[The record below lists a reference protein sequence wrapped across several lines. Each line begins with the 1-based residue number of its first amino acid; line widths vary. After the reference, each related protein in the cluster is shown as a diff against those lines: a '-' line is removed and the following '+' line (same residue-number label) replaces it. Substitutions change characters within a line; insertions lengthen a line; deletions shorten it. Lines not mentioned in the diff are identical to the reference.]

1 MKCFKR
7 YVAVILAFVM
17 IITSFT
23 GVTEAGKP
31 TAKNVLA
38 APTSLITTNVTKDEI
53 DLKWNSV
60 TNAAGYR
67 VYGATSSDISYKLLS
82 TVYAASYNHTG
93 LQPSTDYW
101 YYIVAFNKFTVSI
114 ESNHVK
120 ITTEALPV
128 ITPPVSTGKV
138 VLGYATY
145 YYSGDKSSY
154 NSIVANKDMID
165 EIVTHT
171 YTVDG
176 SGNLTGIIPL
186 EQIQYAKS
194 NNIKVQASI
203 SNQFSGSV
211 AKQLLESAT
220 NRATL
225 INNIIIEIGKY
236 GYAGVNVD
244 IEGVYAA
251 NREHMTTFMKELYE
265 TLNPKGYLVTI
276 AVPAKTYDSTTDG
289 WNGAFD
295 YKSLN
300 MYADQIVIMSYDEHY
315 PGGTPGAIAS
325 YGWVKRVVEYA
336 VTVIPKEKILLG
348 LAAYAYDWSSNGTKS
363 YSVSK
368 AYEIATTYGATIIW
382 DSVSQTPYYIYYDAL
397 GVRHEVWFENSY
409 SIPFKLNMVNDYGLL
424 GVAIWRLGLEDAAY
438 MSKISGTIN

>member
-1 MKCFKR
+1 MKCLKR
-7 YVAVILAFVM
+7 YFAVFLAFVM
-17 IITSFT
+17 FVTCFV
-23 GVTEAGKP
+23 GVTEAGKG
-31 TAKNVLA
+31 TTKNILT
-38 APTSLITTNVTKDEI
+38 APTNLIAGSITKDEI
-53 DLKWNSV
+53 DLQWDSV
-60 TNAAGYR
+60 VNATGYR
-67 VYGATSSDISYKLLS
+67 VYGATSSDISYKLLGTVYAMNYNHTNLQSS
-82 TVYAASYNHTG
+82 TVYS
-93 LQPSTDYW
+93 
-101 YYIVAFNKFTVSI
+101 YYIVAFNKFTVSS
-114 ESNHVK
+114 ESVHVNF
-120 ITTEALPV
+120 TTEALPV
-128 ITPPVSTGKV
+128 ITPPVSTEKV

-154 NSIVANKDMID
+154 NSMVANKDAID

-203 SNQFSGSV
+203 SNQFSGLV

-225 INNIIIEIGKY
+225 INNILVEIGKY

-244 IEGVYAA
+244 IEGVYAI

-300 MYADQIVIMSYDEHY
+300 MYADQIVIMTYDEHY
-315 PGGTPGAIAS
+315 PGGTLGAIAS

-348 LAAYAYDWSSNGTKS
+348 VAAYGYDWSSSGTKS

-382 DSVSQTPYYIYYDAL
+382 DSVSQTPHYTYIDTL
-397 GVRHEVWFENSY
+397 GVSHEVWFENSY

-438 MSKISGTIN
+438 MSKISSMSN